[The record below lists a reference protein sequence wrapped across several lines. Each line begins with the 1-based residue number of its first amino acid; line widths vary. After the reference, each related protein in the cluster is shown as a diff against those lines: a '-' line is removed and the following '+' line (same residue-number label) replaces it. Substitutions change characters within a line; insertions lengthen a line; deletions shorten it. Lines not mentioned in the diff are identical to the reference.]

1 MRPGF
6 ATRSSAQ
13 EDPWDEIWA
22 GYDAAHRPL
31 PLHALAPVRG
41 EARAEARTWA
51 RNGRVLPVL
60 LTMLALLGV
69 AASAFAAPR
78 QAARELAAALR
89 SADQASLA
97 ALVDWQALLQ
107 APPLAAAEEAGFLA
121 SLSRSIHQQR
131 ATPEGLAALVQAR
144 VGPGWPDPAIETTGL
159 ASARLVLAST
169 SQPGRGIALS
179 LALQDYLPPRWRV
192 VAVEPLG

>member
-1 MRPGF
+1 MMRPGF

-31 PLHALAPVRG
+31 PLHALAPVRA
-41 EARAEARTWA
+41 EVRARA
-51 RNGRVLPVL
+51 RNSRVLPVL

-69 AASAFAAPR
+69 TASAFAAPR
-78 QAARELAAALR
+78 QAARELATALR
-89 SADQASLA
+89 SADRASLA

-107 APPLAAAEEAGFLA
+107 APPLPAVEEAGFLA
-121 SLSRSIHQQR
+121 SLSRSIQQQR

-192 VAVEPLG
+192 VSVEPLG